1 MKYSKYQKKQ
11 GFFAGKG
18 FYIVLAACVAAVGI
32 AAWSAMSTIS
42 SVEDNF
48 SSSLLQYSSQTPTES
63 EADVGQTVSDVTDS
77 RVESTAETSSEP
89 PAPAPE
95 PEPSVETPTFAIPLK
110 GNIGK
115 IYSDSELQYSA
126 TYGDMLLHLGVDIQA
141 DKGAEVRSAAPGTVK
156 QVSDDAL
163 WGRMVV
169 IDHGDGIVCY
179 YCGLENTTV
188 NNGEEIS
195 AGTKIG
201 VVGTVPSECADISHI
216 HIAVTRD
223 GKYISPL
230 DLLK

>member
-1 MKYSKYQKKQ
+1 
-11 GFFAGKG
+11 
-18 FYIVLAACVAAVGI
+18 
-32 AAWSAMSTIS
+32 MSTIS

-48 SSSLLQYSSQTPTES
+48 SSSLLQYSSQQPTES

-77 RVESTAETSSEP
+77 RVESAEETSSEP
-89 PAPAPE
+89 AVPSSEPSIEAPA
-95 PEPSVETPTFAIPLK
+95 FAIPLK

-115 IYSDSELQYSA
+115 IHSDSELQYSA
-126 TYGDMLLHLGVDIQA
+126 TYGDMRLHLGVDIQA